1 MSHCDDVYVCSSVK
15 RNSNNFLFH
24 VSFMSLKLQ
33 PTLEHRY
40 IHDCSVINQDDCF
53 DVKDGTSSVVIEAV
67 SKSGLGLTIGSISSH
82 VNNITFRDSR
92 MDKTY
97 KGIYVKFRGEVA
109 SRTCCTRTL

>member
-1 MSHCDDVYVCSSVK
+1 
-15 RNSNNFLFH
+15 
-24 VSFMSLKLQ
+24 MSLKLQ

-53 DVKDGTSSVVIEAV
+53 DVKDGTSNVVIERVNA
-67 SKSGLGLTIGSISSH
+67 SGLGLTIGSISSH

-97 KGIYVKFRGEVA
+97 KGIYKEVDDH
-109 SRTCCTRTL
+109 